1 MNLKT
6 KVEVVGCMDGFFYN
20 NPTLKKKKG
29 GSIDE
34 QGVDLFEDY
43 ENIPEKVQTILDKYA
58 EKFGDDLSDMDYKDM
73 ADMHDEVYA
82 VGYTFESGL
91 DNQPYDLRPIGTKGK
106 SEFDE
111 YALGGGVG
119 DYKLKDVVD
128 FYYGRKGEEKV
139 VSGTITD
146 ILNDGYT
153 ISTSFTQVK
162 VMPSE
167 IIGYT
172 KQAEPKKKRF
182 GIFKNG
188 GEIGGFTKDS
198 GGNYINSAGYELI
211 DQFDGT
217 YQVLDPNGNDIA
229 GDYESL
235 EQGMDT
241 IAGAID
247 YEIQS
252 VKNANQ
258 IYKHKYMDAT
268 AKIIEKTKKGYK
280 VEFTDNSARKPK
292 VKTMYFND
300 IDFDKDRGFFEKM
313 I

>member
-1 MNLKT
+1 MYEVQ
-6 KVEVVGCMDGFFYN
+6 KVGGSTDMRDTLFTAKNVDE
-20 NPTLKKKKG
+20 LKKKIIEKHGSLKDISAKRRTPQGFFTSVKLETG
-29 GSIDE
+29 GGIDE
-34 QGVDLFEDY
+34 QGIDLFEDY
-43 ENIPEKVQTILDKYA
+43 ENIPEKVQNILDKYA
-58 EKFGDDLSDMDYKDM
+58 ENFGDDFGDMDYKDM

-106 SEFDE
+106 SEFE
-111 YALGGGVG
+111 QFATGGGVG
-119 DYKLKDVVD
+119 D
-128 FYYGRKGEEKV
+128 
-139 VSGTITD
+139 
-146 ILNDGYT
+146 
-153 ISTSFTQVK
+153 
-162 VMPSE
+162 
-167 IIGYT
+167 
-172 KQAEPKKKRF
+172 
-182 GIFKNG
+182 
-188 GEIGGFTKDS
+188 FTKDS
-198 GGNYINSAGYELI
+198 GGNYKNSAGYELI
-211 DQFDGT
+211 DQFNGT
-217 YQVLDPNGNDIA
+217 YQVLDPKGNDIA

-292 VKTMYFND
+292 VKTMYFYD
-300 IDFDKDRGFFEKM
+300 IDFDKDKGFFEKM
-313 I
+313 K